1 MSHGSKEHASKDSL
15 DAMKENDRRAAG
27 SADAVPGEDS
37 EHAHSAAA
45 HLHGAKPHTKA
56 AGDLRDLEDKEETTR
71 DNGRAR
77 ETYRNA

>member
-1 MSHGSKEHASKDSL
+1 MSEHNAHASKDSL
-15 DAMKENDRRAAG
+15 DAMKENDRRGAG

-45 HLHGAKPHTKA
+45 HLHGDKAHTKA
-56 AGDLRDLEDKEETTR
+56 AGDQRDLVDKEETR
-71 DNGRAR
+71 RESGRAT

>member
-1 MSHGSKEHASKDSL
+1 MSEHASKDSL

-27 SADAVPGEDS
+27 STDAVPGEDT

-45 HLHGAKPHTKA
+45 HLHGAKAHTKPV
-56 AGDLRDLEDKEETTR
+56 GDLRAIENKEESNR
-71 DNGRAR
+71 DNGRAT

>member
-1 MSHGSKEHASKDSL
+1 MSQHSTTHASKDSL

-27 SADAVPGEDS
+27 SSDAVPGEDN

-45 HLHGAKPHTKA
+45 HLGGDKPHTKPV
-56 AGDLRDLEDKEETTR
+56 GDLRALEDKEESTR
-71 DNGRAR
+71 ENGRAR